1 MASEE
6 TKTPS
11 IIGAPVP
18 RVDGPLKVSGN
29 AMYTSDFHF
38 PGMVYAVPVCSTVA
52 KGRITRLDTSEAEKM
67 VGVVAIL
74 HRQNIGK
81 LYRSAPDQTF
91 SAYLDEKRPPFEDDI
106 ISYGGQYVAL
116 AVAETFE
123 QAQAAA
129 AAVTVANL
137 RFFFAVAYGHC
148 SRGSLRLFEG
158 SGNGERH
165 ILAPVRDDIILQ
177 RRTFFVEIGAK
188 CLVGR
193 RPVQFADILAMQNGH
208 HSHHLFRLGGIE
220 SGNSPL
226 RHRTADR
233 NCIDHSRK
241 VEIQSVHGVSTDF
254 ERPIDP
260 GHRCSNYRR
269 GYGLF

>member
-1 MASEE
+1 MASEQ
-6 TKTPS
+6 TKPPA

-74 HRQNIGK
+74 HRENIGK

-91 SAYLDEKRPPFEDDI
+91 SAYLDEKRPPLEDDI

-129 AAVTVANL
+129 AAVTVIYSEEKPEVSDRLEPEGEMKTGSTRGDSEAAFAIAPVKIDETYVSPKKT
-137 RFFFAVAYGHC
+137 RATVYFFFSSS
-148 SRGSLRLFEG
+148 SRMLEDRIGKIWLEKANTCGGF
-158 SGNGERH
+158 N
-165 ILAPVRDDIILQ
+165 A
-177 RRTFFVEIGAK
+177 RRRSHFGLGDG
-188 CLVGR
+188 CLLVDCR
-193 RPVQFADILAMQNGH
+193 AL
-208 HSHHLFRLGGIE
+208 
-220 SGNSPL
+220 PL
-226 RHRTADR
+226 
-233 NCIDHSRK
+233 
-241 VEIQSVHGVSTDF
+241 
-254 ERPIDP
+254 
-260 GHRCSNYRR
+260 
-269 GYGLF
+269 